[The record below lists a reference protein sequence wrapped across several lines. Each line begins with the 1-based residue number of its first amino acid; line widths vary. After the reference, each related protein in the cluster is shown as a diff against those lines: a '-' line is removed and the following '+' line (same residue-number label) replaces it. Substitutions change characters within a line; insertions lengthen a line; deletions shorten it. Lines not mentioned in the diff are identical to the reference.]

1 MKRPRTSDGHG
12 DAGAATPTCRRTGAS
27 EYAQAV
33 AFRLT
38 LGILAVTFV
47 PLGVVFV
54 VLGLVVDEPDRGRP
68 EAFLYVG
75 APLALAGLA
84 FTVAFILPWRR
95 EAARRLSRRQ
105 GVRTKAEVVRADVNW
120 RVRLNGRP
128 ALRLTVRFPAAS
140 TSDGTVSGT
149 FLAGA
154 GHDLAPGDWIDIIY
168 EPADPSNFEP
178 VGS

>member
-1 MKRPRTSDGHG
+1 
-12 DAGAATPTCRRTGAS
+12 
-27 EYAQAV
+27 V
-33 AFRLT
+33 ALRLT
-38 LGILAVTFV
+38 VGILAVTLV

-75 APLALAGLA
+75 APLALTGLA
-84 FTVAFILPWRR
+84 FTVAFILLWRR
-95 EAARRLSRRQ
+95 EATRRQRRRQ
-105 GVRTKAEVVRADVNW
+105 GLRTRAEVVRADVNW

-128 ALRLTVRFPAAS
+128 ALRLTVRFPAAN
-140 TSDGTVSGT
+140 TSDGTASGT

-154 GHDLAPGDWIDIIY
+154 RYDLTPGEWIDIVY
-168 EPADPSNFEP
+168 DPAEPANFEP

>member
-1 MKRPRTSDGHG
+1 M
-12 DAGAATPTCRRTGAS
+12 AL
-27 EYAQAV
+27 
-33 AFRLT
+33 RLT
-38 LGILAVTFV
+38 LGILAVTLV

-75 APLALAGLA
+75 APLALTGLA
-84 FTVAFILPWRR
+84 FTVAFILLWRR
-95 EAARRLSRRQ
+95 EAARRQRRRQ
-105 GVRTKAEVVRADVNW
+105 GLRTKAEVVRADVNW

-149 FLAGA
+149 FVAGA
-154 GHDLAPGDWIDIIY
+154 RYDLTPGEWIDILY
-168 EPADPSNFEP
+168 DPAEPANFEP